1 MKNTHEGPSRLP
13 TTELPDELRQA
24 LGRLYDMPLTSK
36 SALEVRIIQYADDI
50 ERAATKRGD
59 LDVHLADC
67 ISRSCMTLLNEEW
80 DRSEDFGKRLIQ
92 AACHYFVESDDEDG
106 DLDSVYGFDDDAEL
120 VNEILELLNRQ
131 DLTIQI

>member
-80 DRSEDFGKRLIQ
+80 DRSEDFGKRLIE
-92 AACHYFVESDDEDG
+92 AACQYFVESDDQDS
-106 DLDSVYGFDDDAEL
+106 DLESVYGFDDDAEL
-120 VNEILELLNRQ
+120 VNEIVELLNRQ
-131 DLTIQI
+131 DLTVQI

>member
-1 MKNTHEGPSRLP
+1 MNNTNEGWSRLP
-13 TTELPDELRQA
+13 TTKLPDDLRQA

-36 SALEVRIIQYADDI
+36 TALEARIIQYADDI
-50 ERAATKRGD
+50 EQAATNRGD

-80 DRSEDFGKRLIQ
+80 DRAEDFGKRLIQ

>member
-1 MKNTHEGPSRLP
+1 MNNTSEGRSRLP

-24 LGRLYDMPLTSK
+24 LGRLYDLPLTSK
-36 SALEVRIIQYADDI
+36 SALEALVTEYADDI
-50 ERAATKRGD
+50 ERAATNRGD

-80 DRSEDFGKRLIQ
+80 DRAEGVGKRLIQ
-92 AACHYFVESDDEDG
+92 AACHYFVENDDEDR
-106 DLDSVYGFDDDAEL
+106 DLESVYGFDDDAEV
-120 VNEILELLNRQ
+120 VNAILELLNRQ

>member
-1 MKNTHEGPSRLP
+1 MNNTINGGSRLP
-13 TTELPDELRQA
+13 MTELSDELRRA
-24 LGRLYDMPLTSK
+24 LGRFYDLPLTSR
-36 SALEVRIIQYADDI
+36 STLEAMITEYADDI
-50 ERAATKRGD
+50 ERAATQRGD

-80 DRSEDFGKRLIQ
+80 DRAEDFGKRLIE
-92 AACHYFVESDDEDG
+92 AACQYFVESDDQDG
-106 DLDSVYGFDDDAEL
+106 DLESVYGFDDDAEL